1 MFILKKKWDEDIYIE
16 SFCGYFNPK
25 QLGNWRLEK
34 DKAIDSFPHHHPH
47 PHPNNQLSSS
57 FAPVPAVASDSYSY

>member
-1 MFILKKKWDEDIYIE
+1 MFIFKKKWDEDIYIE

-34 DKAIDSFPHHHPH
+34 DQAINSL

-57 FAPVPAVASDSYSY
+57 SEPVPAVASDSYSY